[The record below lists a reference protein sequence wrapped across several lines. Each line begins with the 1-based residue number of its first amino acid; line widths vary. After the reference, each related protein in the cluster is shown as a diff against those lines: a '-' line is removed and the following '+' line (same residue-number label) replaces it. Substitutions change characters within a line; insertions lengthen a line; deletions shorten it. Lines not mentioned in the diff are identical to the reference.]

1 MIGRLRGT
9 LAGRST
15 VSVKESGILIDVA
28 GVGYEVLVSPRTQ
41 AELPGTGEE
50 IVVHTHLHG
59 REDGITL
66 YGFPSEA
73 ERNLFRVLITATGV
87 GPKLALAI
95 LGSMTVAEVRRAVAA
110 EDVDALTV
118 VPGVGKRSAQ
128 KLVLELKPKLEDSEA
143 DVIEG
148 TGANAQL
155 RQALESLGYSNLEI
169 REVSSTVD
177 HSLPVA
183 EQIRAALQALSR
195 R

>member
-1 MIGRLRGT
+1 
-9 LAGRST
+9 
-15 VSVKESGILIDVA
+15 
-28 GVGYEVLVSPRTQ
+28 
-41 AELPGTGEE
+41 
-50 IVVHTHLHG
+50 
-59 REDGITL
+59 
-66 YGFPSEA
+66 
-73 ERNLFRVLITATGV
+73 
-87 GPKLALAI
+87 
-95 LGSMTVAEVRRAVAA
+95 
-110 EDVDALTV
+110 DVDALTV

-155 RQALESLGYSNLEI
+155 RQALESLGYTSVEI
-169 REVSSTVD
+169 RDVSTIVD

>member
-1 MIGRLRGT
+1 MIGRLRGL

-15 VSVKESGILIDVA
+15 TALVIEVG

-59 REDGITL
+59 REDGIAL
-66 YGFPSEA
+66 YGFSTES
-73 ERNLFRVLITATGV
+73 ERNLFRILMTAAGV

-95 LGSMTVAEVRRAVAA
+95 LGTLSVPEIRRAVAA

-128 KLVLELKPKLEDSEA
+128 KLVLDLKPKLEDSEA
-143 DVIEG
+143 DVIDG
-148 TGANAQL
+148 SGSTAQL
-155 RQALESLGYSNLEI
+155 RHALESLGYTSVEI
-169 REVSSTVD
+169 RDASASID

-183 EQIRAALQALSR
+183 EQIRAALQSLSR

>member
-9 LAGRST
+9 LAGRSAN
-15 VSVKESGILIDVA
+15 SILIDVA

-41 AELPGTGEE
+41 AELPQTGED

-59 REDGITL
+59 REDGILL

-95 LGSMTVAEVRRAVAA
+95 LGTMSVTEVRRAIAA
-110 EDVDALTV
+110 EDVDAITI

-143 DVIEG
+143 DVVDG
-148 TGANAQL
+148 TGSTAQL
-155 RQALESLGYSNLEI
+155 RQALESLGYTGVEI
-169 REVSSTVD
+169 RDASATVD

-183 EQIRAALQALSR
+183 EQIRAALQALS
-195 R
+195 

>member
-9 LAGRST
+9 LAGRTSAAL
-15 VSVKESGILIDVA
+15 LIDVA

-41 AELPGTGEE
+41 AELPRTGEE

-59 REDGITL
+59 REDGILL

-95 LGSMTVAEVRRAVAA
+95 LGTMTVAEVRRAIAA
-110 EDVDALTV
+110 EDVDAITI

-143 DVIEG
+143 DVIDA
-148 TGANAQL
+148 TGATAQL
-155 RQALESLGYSNLEI
+155 RQALESLGYTGVEI
-169 REVSSTVD
+169 RDASSTVD

>member
-1 MIGRLRGT
+1 M
-9 LAGRST
+9 
-15 VSVKESGILIDVA
+15 
-28 GVGYEVLVSPRTQ
+28 GYEVLVSPRTQ
-41 AELPGTGEE
+41 AELPRTGEE

-95 LGSMTVAEVRRAVAA
+95 LGTMTVAEVRRAVAA

-143 DVIEG
+143 DVIDG
-148 TGANAQL
+148 TGGHAQL
-155 RQALESLGYSNLEI
+155 RQALESLGYTGSRSGRFRPQSINP
-169 REVSSTVD
+169 
-177 HSLPVA
+177 LPVA

>member
-9 LAGRST
+9 LAGRSPT
-15 VSVKESGILIDVA
+15 AILIDVA
-28 GVGYEVLVSPRTQ
+28 GVGYEVLVTPRTQ

-59 REDGITL
+59 REDGIAL

-95 LGSMTVAEVRRAVAA
+95 LGTMTVVEVRRAVAA

-148 TGANAQL
+148 SGANAQL
-155 RQALESLGYSNLEI
+155 RQALESLGYTSVEI
-169 REVSSTVD
+169 RDVSSSVD

>member
-1 MIGRLRGT
+1 MIGRLRGI

-15 VSVKESGILIDVA
+15 TSVLVDVA

-66 YGFPSEA
+66 YGFPNEG
-73 ERNLFRVLITATGV
+73 ERNLFRVLITAAGV
-87 GPKLALAI
+87 GPKLGLAI
-95 LGSMTVAEVRRAVAA
+95 LGAMTATEVRRAVAA

-143 DVIEG
+143 DVISG
-148 TGANAQL
+148 IGANAQL
-155 RQALESLGYSNLEI
+155 RQALEGLGYTSVEI
-169 REVSSTVD
+169 RDVSSTID
-177 HSLPVA
+177 HSLSVA

>member
-9 LAGRST
+9 LAGRSST
-15 VSVKESGILIDVA
+15 TILVEVA
-28 GVGYEVLVSPRTQ
+28 GVGEEVVVSPRTQ

-59 REDGITL
+59 REDGIVL
-66 YGFPSEA
+66 YGFPAEA

-87 GPKLALAI
+87 GPKLAIAI
-95 LGSMTVAEVRRAVAA
+95 LGAMTVGQVRRAVAT
-110 EDVDALTV
+110 EDVDALTT

-148 TGANAQL
+148 SGTSAQL
-155 RQALESLGYSNLEI
+155 RQALESLGYSAVEI
-169 REVSSTVD
+169 REVSPAVD

-183 EQIRAALQALSR
+183 DQIRAALQALSR